1 MITPQTRLD
10 ADNNPSLY
18 AGVTRIFT
26 EDTDLTLAPRK
37 WPRQAR
43 SRATVNAILE
53 ATALLLEEGKSCST
67 NAIAERAGV
76 GIATLYQY
84 FQGRNEVI
92 AALSRQVR
100 ERLVHTVASALV
112 TACRRSL
119 RDGLRS
125 LILAAV
131 QADRKHPLFAVRL
144 DEIEAKLPLETDH
157 HRIMTELC
165 AVVTTFL
172 EHHNVALGR
181 KAQALANDLC
191 VIAGALIDVT
201 RQRTTVIEADQLDR
215 IIGQLMAVIQAEKK
229 LMRE

>member
-1 MITPQTRLD
+1 MVTPQTRLD
-10 ADNNPSLY
+10 ADKNNPSVC

-26 EDTDLTLAPRK
+26 EDTDLALAPRK

-43 SRATVNAILE
+43 SRATVDVILE

-84 FQGRNEVI
+84 FPGRDEVI

-100 ERLVHTVASALV
+100 ERLVHAVAEALV
-112 TACRRSL
+112 TACRQSL

-131 QADRKHPLFAVRL
+131 QVDRERPLLASRL
-144 DEIEAKLPLETDH
+144 DEIEAKLPLKTDQ
-157 HRIMTELC
+157 RRVMSELC

-172 EHHNVALGR
+172 ERQHVASGR
-181 KAQALANDLC
+181 KAEALAADLC
-191 VIAGALIDVT
+191 TIAGALIDAERERAGT
-201 RQRTTVIEADQLDR
+201 IETDQFDR
-215 IIGQLMAVIQAEKK
+215 ITGQLAALIQAE
-229 LMRE
+229 

>member
-1 MITPQTRLD
+1 MVTPQTRLD
-10 ADNNPSLY
+10 ADKNNPSFC

-26 EDTDLTLAPRK
+26 EDTDLALAPRK

-43 SRATVNAILE
+43 SRATVDAILE

-84 FQGRNEVI
+84 FPGRDEVI

-112 TACRRSL
+112 TACRQSL

-131 QADRKHPLFAVRL
+131 QADRERPLLASRL

-157 HRIMTELC
+157 RRIMTELC
-165 AVVTTFL
+165 TAITTFL
-172 EHHNVALGR
+172 EHQNVAFGGR
-181 KAQALANDLC
+181 ARALAIDLC
-191 VIAGALIDVT
+191 VIAGALIDVA
-201 RQRTTVIEADQLDR
+201 RRRTGTIEADQLAR
-215 IIGQLMAVIQAEKK
+215 IIRQLMAVIQAE
-229 LMRE
+229 